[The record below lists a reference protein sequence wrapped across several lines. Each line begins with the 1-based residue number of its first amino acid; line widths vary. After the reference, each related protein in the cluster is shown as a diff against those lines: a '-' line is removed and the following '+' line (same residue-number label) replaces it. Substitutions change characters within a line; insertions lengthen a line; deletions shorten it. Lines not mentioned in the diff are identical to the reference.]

1 MYSSAQ
7 WRSSTLTPLKN
18 ACLIWATWW
27 CLLFGIMWPRP
38 LLSKL
43 FACDVVVKV
52 WAIQSRY
59 LWVKAFSR
67 NMQNPKCKW
76 WNVFAEDMGQVR
88 VSCLTSP
95 FGISDTDLAVSPPI
109 PTAER
114 YTNSQC
120 SIKGGPQ
127 LLTALCGRPPRA
139 SKSWVAACMCFRA
152 ISPRSWLHFNCG
164 KSSARESVSLS
175 LLL

>member
-1 MYSSAQ
+1 MINVVSVVKLKLWLHDCWFRVNTVYSLHEKNKKNTGVYSSAQ

-52 WAIQSRY
+52 WAIQSRF

-95 FGISDTDLAVSPPI
+95 FGISDTDLAVSPPH
-109 PTAER
+109 PHCWTL
-114 YTNSQC
+114 YKQPVLN
-120 SIKGGPQ
+120 
-127 LLTALCGRPPRA
+127 
-139 SKSWVAACMCFRA
+139 
-152 ISPRSWLHFNCG
+152 
-164 KSSARESVSLS
+164 
-175 LLL
+175 